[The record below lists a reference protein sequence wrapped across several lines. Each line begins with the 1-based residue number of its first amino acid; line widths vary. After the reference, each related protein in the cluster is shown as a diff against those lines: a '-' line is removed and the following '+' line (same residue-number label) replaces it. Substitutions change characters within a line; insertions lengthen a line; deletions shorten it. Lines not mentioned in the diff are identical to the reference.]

1 METPASRSGN
11 RTVETAAH
19 ADLVMP
25 VGHRPKATA
34 DERAQLTSLLKKPTP
49 KPSAKKST
57 ARKPTQKVRPAPV
70 RRVGDR
76 LINCAA
82 LGYGP
87 EKQTRN

>member
-1 METPASRSGN
+1 
-11 RTVETAAH
+11 
-19 ADLVMP
+19 MP